1 MTRKTPPQ
9 KPRAAPSSLWFLMA
23 VALVES
29 GLALYQWRELLK
41 VRSGGVAT
49 CALNETVNCATVW
62 NSAFASSLH
71 AFLGMPVAALG
82 LVWGLTALGLMVWLF
97 QRPDAGPLVL
107 AVRLLAISGV
117 LACFVFALDSLQ
129 SRAVC
134 LTCLSTYGLSAVFGL
149 GAFRLLPGAFSL
161 SPDAVRSALRPLL
174 AVVTPA
180 FLLMLYPGLKT
191 PSATVTALPP
201 SPSAQVPV
209 VPAGA
214 PGPMSEEEGRVR
226 DFFNQLSEGE
236 RQAVADSLEMYKAS
250 AFVDVTGFPVRA
262 RHGSMMAPTRMVEFT
277 DMLCGHCA
285 ALSATVKELKRALPE
300 GLLSIEARHYP
311 LDSECNPSVLRTDGS
326 GTRCL
331 AAKAQ
336 ICLEQAPDFWALREK
351 LFESQ
356 ASLTKDKV
364 LELASSGSLS
374 KDALVRCIES
384 PSTASKLSEDI
395 AYASR
400 FGIQGTP
407 LVILNGK
414 KGTPVGAFL
423 YAMAMSRSNVD
434 SPVFQALPSARPPMA
449 GEDHTGHAH

>member
-1 MTRKTPPQ
+1 
-9 KPRAAPSSLWFLMA
+9 MA

-29 GLALYQWRELLK
+29 GLALYQWRELLN

-82 LVWGLTALGLMVWLF
+82 LVWGLTALGLLVWLYL
-97 QRPDAGPLVL
+97 RPDAGPLVL
-107 AVRLLAISGV
+107 AVRLLALFGV
-117 LACFVFALDSLQ
+117 LACIVFAFDSLR

-134 LTCLSTYGLSAVFGL
+134 LTCLSTYGLSAAFAF
-149 GAFRLLPGAFSL
+149 GAFRLLPGAFSP
-161 SPDAVRSALRPLL
+161 SPDAMRSALRPLL
-174 AVVTPA
+174 AVLTPI

-191 PSATVTALPP
+191 PSATVTALP
-201 SPSAQVPV
+201 SPSGLATVAPAQ
-209 VPAGA
+209 A
-214 PGPMSEEEGRVR
+214 PGPLSEEEGRVR

-236 RQAVADSLEMYKAS
+236 RQAVADSLEMYRAS

-262 RHGSMMAPTRMVEFT
+262 RSGQMMAPTRMVEFT

-336 ICLEQAPDFWALREK
+336 ICLEQAPDFWELREK
-351 LFESQ
+351 LFAAQ
-356 ASLTKDKV
+356 ATLTKDKV

-434 SPVFQALPSARPPMA
+434 SPVFQALPRARPQMA
-449 GEDHTGHAH
+449 GDEHAGHAH